1 LSEPLSYNSEFL
13 PEITVA
19 VVFGDNP
26 QYEQLSPMFDEYGY
40 GFMVPNK
47 NLIVIDGENILDN
60 FNVDVLKF
68 IEAHEISHVIL
79 GHNGPRSDEEELD
92 ADLGAYLLLKEKGY
106 TNSIKSLLKNF
117 KQRHY
122 NLNIFICTSLERVFS
137 YIPFQKTREIYFV
150 GSYFFIIFAI

>member
-1 LSEPLSYNSEFL
+1 MSEPLSYNSEFL

-26 QYEQLSPMFDEYGY
+26 QYEQLLPMFEEYGY

-47 NLIVIDGENILDN
+47 NLVIIDGENILDN

-79 GHNGPRSDEEELD
+79 GHDGPRISEDELD

-117 KQRHY
+117 KERHGIKFDE
-122 NLNIFICTSLERVFS
+122 NLLKRVEKLFS
-137 YIPFQKTREIYFV
+137 
-150 GSYFFIIFAI
+150 

>member
-1 LSEPLSYNSEFL
+1 MSKPISYNSEFL

-26 QYEQLSPMFDEYGY
+26 QYEQLLPMFNEYGY

-79 GHNGPRSDEEELD
+79 GHDGPRSDEEELD
-92 ADLGAYLLLKEKGY
+92 ADLGAYLLLKDKGY

-117 KQRHY
+117 KQRHHIKFDE
-122 NLNIFICTSLERVFS
+122 NLLKRVEKLFS
-137 YIPFQKTREIYFV
+137 
-150 GSYFFIIFAI
+150 

>member
-1 LSEPLSYNSEFL
+1 LSQPLSYNSEFL
-13 PEITVA
+13 PEITIA

-26 QYEQLSPMFDEYGY
+26 QYKQLLPMFKEYGY

-47 NLIVIDGENILDN
+47 NLVIIDGENILDN

-79 GHNGPRSDEEELD
+79 GHDGPRISEDELD

-117 KQRHY
+117 KERHGIKFDE
-122 NLNIFICTSLERVFS
+122 NLLKRVEKLFS
-137 YIPFQKTREIYFV
+137 
-150 GSYFFIIFAI
+150 

>member
-1 LSEPLSYNSEFL
+1 MSEPLSYNSEFL

-26 QYEQLSPMFDEYGY
+26 QYEQLLPMFNEYGY

-68 IEAHEISHVIL
+68 IESHEISHVIL
-79 GHNGPRSDEEELD
+79 GHDGPRSDEEELD
-92 ADLGAYLLLKEKGY
+92 ADLGAYLLLKDKGY

-117 KQRHY
+117 KQRHGIKFDE
-122 NLNIFICTSLERVFS
+122 NLLKRVEKSFS
-137 YIPFQKTREIYFV
+137 
-150 GSYFFIIFAI
+150 

>member
-1 LSEPLSYNSEFL
+1 MSEPLSYNSEFL

-26 QYEQLSPMFDEYGY
+26 QYEQLLPMFNEYGY

-47 NLIVIDGENILDN
+47 NLIVIDGENILDS

-79 GHNGPRSDEEELD
+79 GHDGPRSDEEELD
-92 ADLGAYLLLKEKGY
+92 ADLGAYLLLKDKGY

-117 KQRHY
+117 KQRHHIKFDE
-122 NLNIFICTSLERVFS
+122 NLLKRVEKLFS
-137 YIPFQKTREIYFV
+137 
-150 GSYFFIIFAI
+150 

>member
-1 LSEPLSYNSEFL
+1 MSQPLSYNSEFL
-13 PEITVA
+13 PEITIA

-26 QYEQLSPMFDEYGY
+26 QYEQLLPMFEEYGY

-47 NLIVIDGENILDN
+47 NLVIIDGENILDN

-79 GHNGPRSDEEELD
+79 GHDGPRISEDELD

-106 TNSIKSLLKNF
+106 TDSIKSLLKNF
-117 KQRHY
+117 KERHGIKFDEK
-122 NLNIFICTSLERVFS
+122 LLDRVKNHF
-137 YIPFQKTREIYFV
+137 P
-150 GSYFFIIFAI
+150 G

>member
-26 QYEQLSPMFDEYGY
+26 QYEQLLPMFNEYGY

-47 NLIVIDGENILDN
+47 NLIVIDGEKILDN

-79 GHNGPRSDEEELD
+79 GHDGPRSDEEELD
-92 ADLGAYLLLKEKGY
+92 ADLGAYLLLKDKGY

-117 KQRHY
+117 KQRHGIKFDE
-122 NLNIFICTSLERVFS
+122 NLLKRVEKSFS
-137 YIPFQKTREIYFV
+137 
-150 GSYFFIIFAI
+150 

>member
-26 QYEQLSPMFDEYGY
+26 QYEQLLPMFEEYGY

-47 NLIVIDGENILDN
+47 NLVIIDGENILDN

-79 GHNGPRSDEEELD
+79 GHDGPRISEDELD

-117 KQRHY
+117 KERHGIKFDE
-122 NLNIFICTSLERVFS
+122 NLLKRVEKLFS
-137 YIPFQKTREIYFV
+137 
-150 GSYFFIIFAI
+150 

>member
-1 LSEPLSYNSEFL
+1 MSEPLSYNSEFL

-26 QYEQLSPMFDEYGY
+26 QYEQLLPMFNEYGY

-47 NLIVIDGENILDN
+47 NLIVIDGEKILDS

-79 GHNGPRSDEEELD
+79 GHDGPRSDEEELD
-92 ADLGAYLLLKEKGY
+92 ADLGAYLLLKDKGY

-117 KQRHY
+117 KQRHGIKFDE
-122 NLNIFICTSLERVFS
+122 NLLKRVEKSFS
-137 YIPFQKTREIYFV
+137 
-150 GSYFFIIFAI
+150 

>member
-1 LSEPLSYNSEFL
+1 MSEPLSYNSEFL

-26 QYEQLSPMFDEYGY
+26 QYEQLLPMFNEYGY

-79 GHNGPRSDEEELD
+79 GHDGPRSDEEELD
-92 ADLGAYLLLKEKGY
+92 ADLGAYVLLKDKGY

-117 KQRHY
+117 KERHHIKFDED
-122 NLNIFICTSLERVFS
+122 LLKRVEKLFS
-137 YIPFQKTREIYFV
+137 
-150 GSYFFIIFAI
+150 